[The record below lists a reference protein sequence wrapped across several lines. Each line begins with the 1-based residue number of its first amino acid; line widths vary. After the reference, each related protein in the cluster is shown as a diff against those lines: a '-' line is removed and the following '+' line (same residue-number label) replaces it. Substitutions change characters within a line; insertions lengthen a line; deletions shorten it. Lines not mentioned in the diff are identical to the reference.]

1 MVVTAG
7 PRCLTFWYHMYG
19 SGMGSLN
26 VLRNDTQVWTRSG
39 DQGNSWHRAE
49 IDIGT
54 VGANYRVHIFYIE
67 ERRPF
72 E

>member
-19 SGMGSLN
+19 SSMGSLN

-39 DQGNSWHRAE
+39 DQGNSWHRVE
-49 IDIGT
+49 IYIGT